1 MPFNNEIT
9 QFTIKTKNHASVF
22 NEVNNKLLENTKDNK
37 KFIDYYLGD
46 IGIEIGTGAWELGT
60 ISGSSGNPSSSQDC
74 IRTAD
79 FVAVT
84 GGQTYKASNDKGYEI
99 NVFTYREDKSFIAR
113 FVDGAASPTTFTLS
127 SDVAFIK
134 MRTSSGKKEN
144 DLTQKLTLM
153 QGEGR
158 VNIGSQ
164 TKFDFSNGYKFV
176 EKLIDGNV
184 TLPIISMQRDAG
196 SASGNEFSIL
206 EIKAPEINPKES
218 TLTLLRS
225 NLPNGGAE
233 FIDFTDMEYDSGR
246 KCCLV
251 VQKRG
256 TNAKLAPFDISFNDG
271 TGRVDKFRV
280 HPDALKVE
288 ATAAGLFI
296 NEQKVATD
304 ASIETKSSTCL
315 LHSGAKGWGSGT
327 YTPKVVRTGKFA
339 FVTGT
344 IQCDTPIQEWQSIF
358 SIPEGQGFDPAYD
371 SFYLASTATG
381 SLGFYFG
388 TDGHAYASNEFGT
401 TWGTGLININ
411 FTYQCA

>member
-1 MPFNNEIT
+1 MPFNKEIR
-9 QFTIKTKNHASVF
+9 QLTINDRNHASVF
-22 NEVNNKLLENTKDNK
+22 NEVNNQLLENTRMNK
-37 KFIDYYLGD
+37 KIIDYYLGD
-46 IGIEIGTGAWELGT
+46 IGTEIDTGLWELGT
-60 ISGSSGNPSSSQDC
+60 IGGSYGNPSSSKDC
-74 IRTAD
+74 IRTVD
-79 FVAVT
+79 FVTVT

-113 FVDGAASPTTFTLS
+113 FVDGAASPITFTLS
-127 SDVAFIK
+127 NDVAFIK

-176 EKLIDGNV
+176 EKLIDGNT
-184 TLPIISMQRDAG
+184 TLPIISMQRDVG

-256 TNAKLAPFDISFNDG
+256 SNAKLAPFDISFNDG

-288 ATAAGLFI
+288 AKAEGLFVDG
-296 NEQKVATD
+296 QKVLTELQVATLID
-304 ASIETKSSTCL
+304 EKIKS
-315 LHSGAKGWGSGT
+315 A
-327 YTPKVVRTGKFA
+327 
-339 FVTGT
+339 
-344 IQCDTPIQEWQSIF
+344 
-358 SIPEGQGFDPAYD
+358 
-371 SFYLASTATG
+371 TAIK
-381 SLGFYFG
+381 
-388 TDGHAYASNEFGT
+388 N
-401 TWGTGLININ
+401 
-411 FTYQCA
+411 